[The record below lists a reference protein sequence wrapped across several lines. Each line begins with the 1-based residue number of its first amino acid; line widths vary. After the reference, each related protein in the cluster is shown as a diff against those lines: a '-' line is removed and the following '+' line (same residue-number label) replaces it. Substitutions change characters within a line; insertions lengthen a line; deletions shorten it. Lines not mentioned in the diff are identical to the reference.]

1 MAFMNRQG
9 LYALLLLLQSASLPA
24 NFLCQASA
32 AHQGHLDLRRS
43 PMSPLRRYSNIYIY
57 IYYVSFE
64 EIQEYIFNN
73 IYIDVSF
80 EETK

>member
-57 IYYVSFE
+57 IYIYYVSFE

-73 IYIDVSF
+73 IYIYI
-80 EETK
+80 

>member
-43 PMSPLRRYSNIYIY
+43 PMSPLRRFKNIYSTIY
-57 IYYVSFE
+57 
-64 EIQEYIFNN
+64 

>member
-1 MAFMNRQG
+1 MAFMNKQG

-57 IYYVSFE
+57 IMSPLRRFK
-64 EIQEYIFNN
+64 N
-73 IYIDVSF
+73 IYSTIYIYI
-80 EETK
+80 